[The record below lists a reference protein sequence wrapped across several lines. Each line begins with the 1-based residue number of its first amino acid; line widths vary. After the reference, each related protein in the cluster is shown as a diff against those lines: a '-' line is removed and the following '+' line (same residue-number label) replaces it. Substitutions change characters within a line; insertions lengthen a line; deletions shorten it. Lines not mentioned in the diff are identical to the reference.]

1 MAGLLVWQL
10 SRPAQVTSACQ
21 RIASAVNDLRVDA
34 DGADGAVT
42 LATSEQLHR
51 IEGLN
56 RYINELNKNQGLGF
70 LVLRKRITF
79 TLVMGLLIQTVSAM
93 LVINTTLM
101 SIATVEGEDKAI
113 EVTNQDL
120 MGSLHN
126 LTVTNRGLMDCLQVV
141 TGQQVSGEVDPQVL
155 ADCLHAQ
162 GLGLPEP
169 KGG

>member
-1 MAGLLVWQL
+1 M
-10 SRPAQVTSACQ
+10 
-21 RIASAVNDLRVDA
+21 
-34 DGADGAVT
+34 T

-155 ADCLHAQ
+155 ADCLLAQ

-169 KGG
+169 KGGG